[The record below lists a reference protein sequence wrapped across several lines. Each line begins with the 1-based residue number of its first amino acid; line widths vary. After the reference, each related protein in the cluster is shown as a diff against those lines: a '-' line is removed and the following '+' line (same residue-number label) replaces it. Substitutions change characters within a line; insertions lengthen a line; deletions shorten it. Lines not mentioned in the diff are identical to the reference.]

1 MLQEYNPFFYL
12 WIIAQVISSSYAYAW
27 DLKKDWGFLDQNPG
41 DNPLLREEMVYNS
54 KIYYYFAILEDFVLR
69 FRWSVGIAL
78 KETGNISGSFGEW
91 LSTLFSILEVIRRF
105 IWNFF
110 RLENEHLNNCG
121 EFFL

>member
-1 MLQEYNPFFYL
+1 MQDYNPFFYL

-69 FRWSVGIAL
+69 FRWSVQIAL
-78 KETGNISGSFGEW
+78 KAGTNQLYDW
-91 LSTLFSILEVIRRF
+91 Y
-105 IWNFF
+105 
-110 RLENEHLNNCG
+110 
-121 EFFL
+121 